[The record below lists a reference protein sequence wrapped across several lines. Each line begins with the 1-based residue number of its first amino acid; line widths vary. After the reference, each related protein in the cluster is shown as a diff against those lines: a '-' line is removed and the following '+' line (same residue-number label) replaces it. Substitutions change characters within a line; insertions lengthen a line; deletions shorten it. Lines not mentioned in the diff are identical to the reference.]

1 VKFFVLISMWLALA
15 GCKSAPKQEPIPV
28 QPAAPTNESA
38 VTALGKDLDR
48 ADHRVG
54 AALVAIERN
63 ADKPKVVVAESRL
76 AQSYLPAPPEG
87 DVAFALARATK
98 GSEIDYKKQMEF
110 GRKLATAVNV
120 AWERVEAD
128 QREAKR
134 VSDLKDTRIKELTA
148 EIERIKEESAFEIWT
163 ITGAALVVIGGLAC
177 AFASVK
183 IGLPILMSGML
194 AGAVPHIISSQYF
207 EWIAGSVLLACASL
221 AIWWMYDKVRDLVNN
236 NGNSSEQP

>member
-1 VKFFVLISMWLALA
+1 MWLVLV
-15 GCKSAPKQEPIPV
+15 GCKSAPKQEPIPE
-28 QPAAPTNESA
+28 QPPAPTKESS
-38 VTALGKDLDR
+38 VTTLGKDLDKT
-48 ADHRVG
+48 DHRV
-54 AALVAIERN
+54 ASALVAIERN
-63 ADKPKVVVAESRL
+63 ADKAKVVVAESRL
-76 AQSYLPAPPEG
+76 AQSYLPSPPEG
-87 DVAFALARATK
+87 DVAFALARAA
-98 GSEIDYKKQMEF
+98 GGNELDYKKQMEF

-148 EIERIKEESAFEIWT
+148 EIERIKEESSFEVWS

-177 AFASVK
+177 AFASIK
-183 IGLPILMSGML
+183 IGIPIIMAGAF

-221 AIWWMYDKVRDLVNN
+221 AIWWMYDRVRDSINS
-236 NGNSSEQP
+236 NGDSNRP

>member
-1 VKFFVLISMWLALA
+1 MKFFILISMWLALV

-28 QPAAPTNESA
+28 QPPAPTKESS
-38 VTALGKDLDR
+38 VTTLGKDLDKT
-48 ADHRVG
+48 DHRV
-54 AALVAIERN
+54 ASALVAIERN

-76 AQSYLPAPPEG
+76 AQSYLPAPPQG
-87 DVAFALARATK
+87 DIAFALARAA
-98 GSEIDYKKQMEF
+98 GGNEIDYKRQMEF

-134 VSDLKDTRIKELTA
+134 ISDLKDTRIKELTA
-148 EIERIKEESAFEIWT
+148 EIERIKQESAFEIWT
-163 ITGAALVVIGGLAC
+163 VTGAALVVIGGIAC
-177 AFASVK
+177 AFASIK
-183 IGLPILMSGML
+183 IGIPILMAGAF

-221 AIWWMYDKVRDLVNN
+221 AIWWMYDRVRDSINS
-236 NGNSSEQP
+236 NGDSNRP

>member
-1 VKFFVLISMWLALA
+1 
-15 GCKSAPKQEPIPV
+15 
-28 QPAAPTNESA
+28 
-38 VTALGKDLDR
+38 
-48 ADHRVG
+48 
-54 AALVAIERN
+54 
-63 ADKPKVVVAESRL
+63 
-76 AQSYLPAPPEG
+76 
-87 DVAFALARATK
+87 LARATK

>member
-1 VKFFVLISMWLALA
+1 MKPHILILMWLVLV
-15 GCKSAPKQEPIPV
+15 GCKSAPKQEPIPE
-28 QPAAPTNESA
+28 QPPAPTKESS
-38 VTALGKDLDR
+38 VTTLGKDLDKT
-48 ADHRVG
+48 DHRV
-54 AALVAIERN
+54 ASALVAIERN
-63 ADKPKVVVAESRL
+63 ADKAKVVVAESRL
-76 AQSYLPAPPEG
+76 AQSYLPSPPEG
-87 DVAFALARATK
+87 DVAFALARAA
-98 GSEIDYKKQMEF
+98 GGNELDYKKQMEF

-148 EIERIKEESAFEIWT
+148 EIERIKEESSFEVWS

-177 AFASVK
+177 AFASIK
-183 IGLPILMSGML
+183 IGIPIIMAGAF

-221 AIWWMYDKVRDLVNN
+221 AIWWMYDRVRDSINS
-236 NGNSSEQP
+236 NGDSNRP